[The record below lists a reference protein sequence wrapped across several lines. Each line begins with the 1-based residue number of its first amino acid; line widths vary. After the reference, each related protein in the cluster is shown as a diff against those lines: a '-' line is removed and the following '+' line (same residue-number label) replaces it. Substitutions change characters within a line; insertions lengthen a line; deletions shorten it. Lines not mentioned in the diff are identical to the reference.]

1 MNKNVQLLIKERSD
15 QGILRLTM
23 NDLVSKNSL
32 SEEMM
37 CSLINEFKN
46 ASKDSSIK
54 VIILAGNGNVFSAGH
69 NLKEIT
75 AARENEDE
83 GEKYF
88 KEV

>member
-1 MNKNVQLLIKERSD
+1 MNKNIQLLIKERPD

-46 ASKDSSIK
+46 ASKDLSLIH
-54 VIILAGNGNVFSAGH
+54 I
-69 NLKEIT
+69 
-75 AARENEDE
+75 
-83 GEKYF
+83 
-88 KEV
+88 